1 MRAIV
6 CMLAFAGL
14 ALAGCPAA
22 NGPVNQPA
30 GANQPAPQNPAP
42 QSPEPQDPA
51 PKPDD
56 TDAQKSLRELY
67 LDAVKGHDQANYLY
81 SYEVPGFPGVTCF
94 AIPNNTPDSRRR
106 WFVGREMLQGTELS
120 KVALATRGWADAD
133 ADGRNALARE
143 WIAAIEAPLLDAQ
156 PERFPVDEDGES
168 RFSAPV
174 ITQGDDGSLAIEAWQ
189 QRVVD
194 YGVAGGRVYFV
205 KGTWNFDAQGAM
217 TAQHSDKL
225 YAR

>member
-1 MRAIV
+1 MRAVV
-6 CMLAFAGL
+6 CMLALAGL

-22 NGPVNQPA
+22 NGPVTQRA
-30 GANQPAPQNPAP
+30 GANQPAPQDPAP
-42 QSPEPQDPA
+42 KPQDPA
-51 PKPDD
+51 PKPDG
-56 TDAQKSLRELY
+56 TDAQRSLRQLY

-106 WFVGREMLQGTELS
+106 WFVGREMLQGAELS
-120 KVALATRGWADAD
+120 KAALATRGWADAD

-143 WIAAIEAPLLDAQ
+143 WIAVVEAPLLDAQ
-156 PERFPVDEDGES
+156 PDRFPVDENGETA
-168 RFSAPV
+168 FNPPAV
-174 ITQGDDGSLAIEAWQ
+174 THAEDGSFTIVAWQ

-217 TAQHSDKL
+217 AAKHSDKH